1 MKRKF
6 IATACMSLLGLSAA
20 VPAFADNEDDT
31 ASTCSIA
38 TMLGTYVW
46 AYAAT
51 NAGGPYSTSGRESYD
66 GHGNFKWFQLFNSG
80 GTATFTYSGTGTY
93 TMTADC
99 VASVVYADFTPT
111 RLTLTL
117 SLPAVAVIIG
127 TTTSP
132 TGQWRG
138 DMLSVLQRPYSSTS
152 EPGRDNAVPA
162 A

>member
-99 VASVVYADFTPT
+99 VASVVYAGFHANAPYTYF
-111 RLTLTL
+111 
-117 SLPAVAVIIG
+117 VAPSGSGYYWNNNFADG
-127 TTTSP
+127 TVAGGHVVRITKA
-132 TGQWRG
+132 
-138 DMLSVLQRPYSSTS
+138 LLVY
-152 EPGRDNAVPA
+152 
-162 A
+162 